1 VPNFRA
7 PLSRRRALAVA
18 GGVAGFVAAP
28 HLGLSTMLPPALVTP
43 RRPGVIRTA
52 DSDPD
57 SPGQTDLPVD
67 QMLQILP
74 GEWNVDKSGIL
85 EIDFGRTDLEPITGS
100 YMGQSIQFQPSFQI
114 GTEFY
119 FQSLGNGQAVF
130 NGDIACLPDELNPLI
145 DQLLANSLVFQAEHQ
160 HFFNLNPMLFFIHE
174 RAVGDPIAIAT
185 ALRNTLQ
192 NATKTP
198 ISGPPMQLQSSASWV
213 DVNMLESILQG
224 EADVSPSDG
233 VVTVTIPR
241 RNKIILGGVDID
253 PSLNVATTVAFEQI
267 NGSSATVAASP
278 DFSLVSSEVQR
289 VMGVMR
295 SQNPPWDVHCL
306 YNQETDEHPQL
317 FFSHQ
322 LKIGSDPYELARE
335 VRAGLDQT
343 NSQGSPPQPPS
354 QH

>member
-1 VPNFRA
+1 M
-7 PLSRRRALAVA
+7 S
-18 GGVAGFVAAP
+18 G
-28 HLGLSTMLPPALVTP
+28 
-43 RRPGVIRTA
+43 
-52 DSDPD
+52 
-57 SPGQTDLPVD
+57 
-67 QMLQILP
+67 
-74 GEWNVDKSGIL
+74 NVNKNGIL
-85 EIDFGRTDLEPITGS
+85 EINFGRTDLEPITGE
-100 YMGQSIQFQPSFQI
+100 YNGTTFQFRPSFQI

-130 NGDIACLPDELNPLI
+130 NGDIACLPSELNPVI
-145 DQLLANSLVFQAEHQ
+145 DQLLANNLIFQAEHQ
-160 HFFNLNPMLFFIHE
+160 HFFDLSPMLFFIHE

-198 ISGPPMQLQSSASWV
+198 ISGPPMQMQSSASWA

-241 RNKIILGGVDID
+241 RNEIILGGVDID
-253 PSLNVATTVAFEQI
+253 STLNVATTVAFEQI

-278 DFSLVSSEVQR
+278 DFSMVADEVQR

-317 FFSHQ
+317 YFSHQ
-322 LKIGSDPYELARE
+322 LKIGNDAYELARE
-335 VRAGLDQT
+335 VRADLDQT
-343 NSQGSPPQPPS
+343 NSQGSLPQPRS
-354 QH
+354 QR